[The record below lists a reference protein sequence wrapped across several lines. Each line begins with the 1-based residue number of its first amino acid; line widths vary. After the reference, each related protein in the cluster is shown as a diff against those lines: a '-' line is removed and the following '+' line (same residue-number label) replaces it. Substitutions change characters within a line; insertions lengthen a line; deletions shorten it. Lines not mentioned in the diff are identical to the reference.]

1 MYFLSQLP
9 STSTSN
15 WLHNGTVEG
24 GQPLSTAFPGAMYS
38 VQSNTEYRVAISG
51 VGSVQALDEYI
62 IRCVY
67 SVLGD
72 VIKSNAVEYSF
83 TPPGQS

>member
-1 MYFLSQLP
+1 M
-9 STSTSN
+9 
-15 WLHNGTVEG
+15 
-24 GQPLSTAFPGAMYS
+24 
-38 VQSNTEYRVAISG
+38 AISG